1 MIKRVF
7 WIIIATSVYIYVITS
22 GKEDEVINTVKYLY
36 SYCYKKIKK
45 MDLKVEVNKW
55 PVSEEEKK
63 QQKKVNRPRRRK
75 Y

>member
-7 WIIIATSVYIYVITS
+7 WIIIAVFVYFYVLTS
-22 GKEDEVINTVKYLY
+22 GKEDEVINTFKYIY
-36 SYCYKKIKK
+36 SYCYKKVKQ

-55 PVSEEEKK
+55 PSSE
-63 QQKKVNRPRRRK
+63 QQQQQDKRENRPRRRK